1 MLFLKV
7 ALLFG
12 FVYRKNIGRAVF
24 LHLEKRKGAMKQ
36 KLSIAALLL
45 AACLGS
51 CREAAAPQQQ
61 IGYSVLTVE
70 PSTVT
75 LTESYS
81 ASVRGRQDIEI
92 YPQVSGTIQRVCVK
106 EGEKVRRGQSLFVI
120 DRVPY
125 EAALRTAVANVHAA
139 EAQVETARITFESK
153 QELFRR
159 SVVSEFDLSTARNAL
174 AVAEASLEQA
184 RAEETNARNS
194 LSYTEVKSP
203 ADGVVGTIPYRVGAL
218 VGPTSAQPLTT
229 VADNSEMYV
238 YFSMSENR
246 LQELVMRYGSLDR
259 TIENMPAVR
268 LRLNDGN
275 IYAEEGRIESI
286 SGVLNAETG
295 SGSLRAVFPNP
306 NRALFSGG
314 TGNVVI
320 PRRLENAIAIPQEAT
335 YELQDK
341 IFVYR
346 VVDGRAVA
354 TRIEVSPIHDGVRYT
369 VTKGLSAGDR
379 IVTTGVG
386 LLNDGDEI
394 TITDNEGGNA

>member
-1 MLFLKV
+1 
-7 ALLFG
+7 
-12 FVYRKNIGRAVF
+12 
-24 LHLEKRKGAMKQ
+24 MKQ
-36 KLSIAALLL
+36 KLLIVTVLLTV
-45 AACLGS
+45 CLVS
-51 CREAAAPQQQ
+51 CKEAVPPQQQ
-61 IGYSVLTVE
+61 VYYSVRTVVE
-70 PSTVT
+70 TDVT

-139 EAQVETARITFESK
+139 EAQLGTARIIFESK
-153 QELFRR
+153 QELLRQNI
-159 SVVSEFDLSTARNAL
+159 VSEFDLSTARNAL

-218 VGPTSAQPLTT
+218 VGPTAVQPLTT

-238 YFSMSENR
+238 YFSMSENQ
-246 LQELVMRYGSLDR
+246 LQKLVTRYGSLDR
-259 TIENMPAVR
+259 TIDSMPAVR
-268 LRLNDGN
+268 LQMNDGTL
-275 IYAEEGRIESI
+275 YAETGRIESI
-286 SGVLNAETG
+286 SGVLNSETG

-306 NRALFSGG
+306 NRILFSGG

-320 PRRLENAIAIPQEAT
+320 TQQQEHALSIPQEAT

-346 VVDGRAVA
+346 VVDGRAAA
-354 TRIEVSPIHDGVRYT
+354 TRIEVSPIHDGVNYT
-369 VTKGLSAGDR
+369 VTKGLSAGDV

-386 LLNDGDEI
+386 LLNDGDKIEV
-394 TITDNEGGNA
+394 NNNAGGKV

>member
-1 MLFLKV
+1 MLLT
-7 ALLFG
+7 
-12 FVYRKNIGRAVF
+12 
-24 LHLEKRKGAMKQ
+24 
-36 KLSIAALLL
+36 
-45 AACLGS
+45 ACLVS
-51 CREAAAPQQQ
+51 CKEIAAPQQQ
-61 IGYSVLTVE
+61 VGYSVQTVAE
-70 PSTVT
+70 TDVT

-81 ASVRGRQDIEI
+81 ASVRGCQDIEI
-92 YPQVSGTIQRVCVK
+92 YPQVSGTIWRVCVS
-106 EGEKVRRGQSLFVI
+106 EGEKVRREQPLFVI

-125 EAALRTAVANVHAA
+125 EAALRTASANVRAA

-153 QELFRR
+153 QELFRQN
-159 SVVSEFDLSTARNAL
+159 VVSEFDLSTARNAL
-174 AVAEASLEQA
+174 AVAEALLEQA

-268 LRLNDGN
+268 LRMNNGSL
-275 IYAEEGRIESI
+275 YAEEGYIESI
-286 SGVLNAETG
+286 SGVLNPETG

-306 NRALFSGG
+306 NRILFSGG

-320 PRRLENAIAIPQEAT
+320 PQRLENAVAIPQEAT

-354 TRIEVSPIHDGVRYT
+354 TRIEVSPIHDGVSYT
-369 VTKGLSAGDR
+369 VTRGLSAGDV

-394 TITDNEGGNA
+394 TITDNGGGGV

>member
-1 MLFLKV
+1 MPSERRGNRNF
-7 ALLFG
+7 AP
-12 FVYRKNIGRAVF
+12 
-24 LHLEKRKGAMKQ
+24 EKQKATMKQ
-36 KLSIAALLL
+36 KLSGAALLL

-70 PSTVT
+70 PTNVT

-81 ASVRGRQDIEI
+81 VSVRGRQDIEI

-106 EGEKVRRGQSLFVI
+106 EGEKVQRGQSLFVI

-139 EAQVETARITFESK
+139 EAQVETARITYESK

-159 SVVSEFDLSTARNAL
+159 NVVSEFDLSTARNAL

-218 VGPTSAQPLTT
+218 VGPTAAQPLTT

-259 TIENMPAVR
+259 TLEEMPAVR
-268 LRLNDGN
+268 LRLNDGS

-286 SGVLNAETG
+286 SGVLNPETG

-306 NRALFSGG
+306 NRVLFSGG

-320 PRRLENAIAIPQEAT
+320 PQQLENAISIPQEAT

-346 VVDGRAVA
+346 VIDGRAVA
-354 TRIEVSPIHDGVRYT
+354 TRVEVSPIHDGVNYT

-394 TITDNEGGNA
+394 TITDNAGGEV

>member
-1 MLFLKV
+1 
-7 ALLFG
+7 
-12 FVYRKNIGRAVF
+12 
-24 LHLEKRKGAMKQ
+24 MKQ
-36 KLSIAALLL
+36 RLLIATVLL
-45 AACLGS
+45 AACLVS
-51 CREAAAPQQQ
+51 CKEAVPPQQQ
-61 IGYSVLTVE
+61 VYYSVQTVAE
-70 PSTVT
+70 TDVT

-106 EGEKVRRGQSLFVI
+106 EGEKVRQDQSLFVI

-139 EAQVETARITFESK
+139 EAQVQTARITFESK
-153 QELFRR
+153 QELFRQN
-159 SVVSEFDLSTARNAL
+159 VVSEFDLSTARNAL

-246 LQELVMRYGSLDR
+246 LQELVMRYGSLDK
-259 TIENMPAVR
+259 TIENMSAVR
-268 LRLNDGN
+268 LRLNDGS
-275 IYAEEGRIESI
+275 IYAEAGRVESI
-286 SGVLNAETG
+286 SGVLNPETG

-306 NRALFSGG
+306 NRVLFSGG

-320 PRRLENAIAIPQEAT
+320 PQQLENALSIPQEAT

-346 VVDGRAVA
+346 VIDGKAVA
-354 TRIEVSPIHDGVRYT
+354 TRIEVSPIHDGVNYT
-369 VTKGLSAGDR
+369 VTKGLSAGDV

-394 TITDNEGGNA
+394 KVNNNAGGNV

>member
-1 MLFLKV
+1 
-7 ALLFG
+7 
-12 FVYRKNIGRAVF
+12 
-24 LHLEKRKGAMKQ
+24 MKQ
-36 KLSIAALLL
+36 KLSIAAILLT
-45 AACLGS
+45 ACLVS
-51 CREAAAPQQQ
+51 CKKAAAPQQQ
-61 IGYSVLTVE
+61 IGYSVLTLG
-70 PSTVT
+70 PTDVT
-75 LTESYS
+75 LAESYS

-92 YPQVSGTIQRVCVK
+92 YPQVSGTIQRVCVR
-106 EGEKVRRGQSLFVI
+106 EGEKVRRGQLLFVI

-125 EAALRTAVANVHAA
+125 EAALRTAAANVRAA

-159 SVVSEFDLSTARNAL
+159 NVVSEFDLSTARNAH

-259 TIENMPAVR
+259 TLDSLPAVR
-268 LRLNDGN
+268 LRLNDGTV
-275 IYAEEGRIESI
+275 YAEEGRIESI
-286 SGVLNAETG
+286 SGVLNPETG

-306 NRALFSGG
+306 NRVLFSGG

-320 PRRLENAIAIPQEAT
+320 PQRLENVISIPQAAT

-346 VVDGRAVA
+346 VIDGRAAA
-354 TRIEVSPIHDGVRYT
+354 TRIEVSPIHDGVNYT
-369 VTKGLSAGDR
+369 VTKGLSAGDV

-386 LLNDGDEI
+386 LLGDGDQVVVN
-394 TITDNEGGNA
+394 DNAGGNV

>member
-1 MLFLKV
+1 M
-7 ALLFG
+7 
-12 FVYRKNIGRAVF
+12 N
-24 LHLEKRKGAMKQ
+24 KRITIA
-36 KLSIAALLL
+36 AALLL
-45 AACLGS
+45 SLVGCKS
-51 CREAAAPQQQ
+51 PRD
-61 IGYSVLTVE
+61 GYEQTPHYTVME
-70 PSTVT
+70 ISFSPVT

-92 YPQVSGTIQRVCVK
+92 YPQVSGTIQRVCVR

-139 EAQVETARITFESK
+139 EAQVETARITYESK

-159 SVVSEFDLSTARNAL
+159 NVVSEFDLSTARNAL

-246 LQELVMRYGSLDR
+246 LQELVMCYGSLDR
-259 TIENMPAVR
+259 TLENMPAVQ

-275 IYAEEGRIESI
+275 IYAEAGRVESI
-286 SGVLNAETG
+286 SGVLNPKTG

-306 NRALFSGG
+306 NRVLFSGG

-320 PRRLENAIAIPQEAT
+320 SQQLENALSIPQEAT

-354 TRIEVSPIHDGVRYT
+354 TRIEVSPIHDGVNYT
-369 VTKGLSAGDR
+369 VTKGLSAGDV

-394 TITDNEGGNA
+394 KVNDNAGGNV